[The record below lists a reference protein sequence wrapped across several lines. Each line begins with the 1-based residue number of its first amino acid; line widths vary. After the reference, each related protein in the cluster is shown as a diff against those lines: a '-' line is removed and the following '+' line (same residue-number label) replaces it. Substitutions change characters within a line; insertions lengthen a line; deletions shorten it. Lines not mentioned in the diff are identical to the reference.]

1 MQIGRGD
8 HPPGT
13 LWSQIDEGHSMANT
27 LLGDS
32 ERNTSVVYWRTGYG
46 SNLDKGDNIDEII
59 QSLVNE
65 TAR

>member
-8 HPPGT
+8 HPPGSI
-13 LWSQIDEGHSMANT
+13 WSQIDEGHHTDNNLM
-27 LLGDS
+27 GDT
-32 ERNTSVVYWRTGYG
+32 ERNSSVVYWRSGFG
-46 SNLDKGDNIDEII
+46 SNLDKGENIDEII

>member
-1 MQIGRGD
+1 
-8 HPPGT
+8 
-13 LWSQIDEGHSMANT
+13 MANT

-46 SNLDKGDNIDEII
+46 TNLDKGDNIDEII

-65 TAR
+65 TARQFAEEELIGAVKELS